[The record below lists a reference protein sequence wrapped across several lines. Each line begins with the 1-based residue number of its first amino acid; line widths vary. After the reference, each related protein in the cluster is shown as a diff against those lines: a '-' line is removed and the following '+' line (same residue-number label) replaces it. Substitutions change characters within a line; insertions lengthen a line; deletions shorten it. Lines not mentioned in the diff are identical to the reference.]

1 MPAQQKKVIFCIAG
15 VLSFACALG
24 IAAAVGTQL
33 WIKGTI
39 LCKTGALLVNATGPE
54 LEKFIGEIQYGLFYG
69 ERVRQCGLGG
79 RPFRFSF
86 FPDLLKIIPA
96 SIHVSVILFCTVLI
110 VFALVGTGFFMYNA
124 FGNPYETLHGP
135 VGLYLWSF
143 ISYLLL
149 GNSWSSDVSCSIS
162 GSCSCLIMIL
172 FSSEVKI
179 HHLSEKIAN
188 YKEGSFIFKTHNE
201 QFQDSF
207 WIILVC
213 SLVHFLNVLL
223 IRLAG
228 FEFPFSKSKESETTT
243 TGAADLM
250 Y

>member
-1 MPAQQKKVIFCIAG
+1 MPAQQKKIIFCIAG

-24 IAAAVGTQL
+24 AAAAIGTQL
-33 WIKGTI
+33 WVKGTT
-39 LCKTGALLVNATGPE
+39 LCKTGALLVNATGQE

-79 RPFRFSF
+79 RPVQFSF

-110 VFALVGTGFFMYNA
+110 VFALVGAGFFMFNA
-124 FGNPYETLHGP
+124 FGSPYETLHGP

-143 ISYLLL
+143 IAYDEHLP
-149 GNSWSSDVSCSIS
+149 SIS
-162 GSCSCLIMIL
+162 GSCGCLIMIL

-179 HHLSEKIAN
+179 HHLSEKIVN
-188 YKEGSFIFKTHNE
+188 FKEGSFTFKTHSE
-201 QFQDSF
+201 QFANSF

-213 SLVHFLNVLL
+213 SLVHFLNALL
-223 IRLAG
+223 IRFAG
-228 FEFPFSKSKESETTT
+228 FEFPFSKSKDSGTI
-243 TGAADLM
+243 TGAVDLM

>member
-135 VGLYLWSF
+135 ICCWE
-143 ISYLLL
+143 IL
-149 GNSWSSDVSCSIS
+149 GAVMF
-162 GSCSCLIMIL
+162 LVL
-172 FSSEVKI
+172 FQV
-179 HHLSEKIAN
+179 LAVKIAN

>member
-96 SIHVSVILFCTVLI
+96 SIHVLI
-110 VFALVGTGFFMYNA
+110 QNSLESMERI
-124 FGNPYETLHGP
+124 PLTLMAIGSGP
-135 VGLYLWSF
+135 
-143 ISYLLL
+143 
-149 GNSWSSDVSCSIS
+149 
-162 GSCSCLIMIL
+162 
-172 FSSEVKI
+172 
-179 HHLSEKIAN
+179 EKEAP
-188 YKEGSFIFKTHNE
+188 G
-201 QFQDSF
+201 
-207 WIILVC
+207 
-213 SLVHFLNVLL
+213 
-223 IRLAG
+223 
-228 FEFPFSKSKESETTT
+228 KESVL
-243 TGAADLM
+243 AVVSS
-250 Y
+250 

>member
-1 MPAQQKKVIFCIAG
+1 MPAPQKKILFCLAG
-15 VLSFACALG
+15 AFSFVCALG
-24 IAAAVGTQL
+24 TAAAIGTQL
-33 WIKGTI
+33 WVKGTI

-54 LEKFIGEIQYGLFYG
+54 LEKFIGEIQYGLFHG

-79 RPFRFSF
+79 RPFQFSF

-96 SIHVSVILFCTVLI
+96 SIHISVILFCMVLI
-110 VFALVGTGFFMYNA
+110 IFTLVGMGFFLYNA
-124 FGNPYETLHGP
+124 FGSPYETLHGP

-143 ISYLLL
+143 IAC
-149 GNSWSSDVSCSIS
+149 SC
-162 GSCSCLIMIL
+162 GCLIMIL

-188 YKEGSFIFKTHNE
+188 FKEKSFTFKTHSE
-201 QFQDSF
+201 RFADSF
-207 WIILVC
+207 WIILAC
-213 SLVHFLNVLL
+213 SLVHFLNALL

-228 FEFPFSKSKESETTT
+228 FEFPFSKPKDSGTA

>member
-143 ISYLLL
+143 IS
-149 GNSWSSDVSCSIS
+149 C
-162 GSCSCLIMIL
+162 SCSCLIMIL

-188 YKEGSFIFKTHNE
+188 YKEGSFIFKTHDE

-243 TGAADLM
+243 TGAVDLM

>member
-1 MPAQQKKVIFCIAG
+1 MPAQQKKIIFCIAG

-24 IAAAVGTQL
+24 TAAAISTQL
-33 WIKGTI
+33 WVKGTI
-39 LCKTGALLVNATGPE
+39 LCKTGALLVNATGQE
-54 LEKFIGEIQYGLFYG
+54 LEKFIGEIQYGLLYG

-79 RPFRFSF
+79 RPFQFSF

-96 SIHVSVILFCTVLI
+96 SIHVSVILFCTALI
-110 VFALVGTGFFMYNA
+110 IFALVGAGFFMFNA
-124 FGNPYETLHGP
+124 FGSPYETLHGP

-143 ISYLLL
+143 IACNIWIIKISP
-149 GNSWSSDVSCSIS
+149 SFS
-162 GSCSCLIMIL
+162 GSCGCLIMIL

-188 YKEGSFIFKTHNE
+188 FKEGSFIFKTHTEKFAN
-201 QFQDSF
+201 SF

-213 SLVHFLNVLL
+213 SLLQFLNALL
-223 IRLAG
+223 IRFAG
-228 FEFPFSKSKESETTT
+228 FEFPFSKSKDSGTI

>member
-54 LEKFIGEIQYGLFYG
+54 LKKFIGEIQYGLFYG

-135 VGLYLWSF
+135 VGLYLWKRGV
-143 ISYLLL
+143 I
-149 GNSWSSDVSCSIS
+149 V
-162 GSCSCLIMIL
+162 CLIMIL

-188 YKEGSFIFKTHNE
+188 YKEGSFIFKTHDE

-228 FEFPFSKSKESETTT
+228 FEFPFSKSKKSEATT

>member
-143 ISYLLL
+143 IS
-149 GNSWSSDVSCSIS
+149 C
-162 GSCSCLIMIL
+162 SCSCLIMIL

-188 YKEGSFIFKTHNE
+188 YREGSFIFKTHNE